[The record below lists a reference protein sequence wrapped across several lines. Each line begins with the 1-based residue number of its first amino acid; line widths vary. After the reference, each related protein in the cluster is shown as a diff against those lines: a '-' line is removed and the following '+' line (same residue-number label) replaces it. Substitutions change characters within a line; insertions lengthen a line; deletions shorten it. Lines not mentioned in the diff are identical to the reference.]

1 MTLSVWDG
9 DPLTRLMSRQAWSEF
24 VISPV
29 PSNMSGADQVVVTDP
44 DQEYLTTHSELYI
57 TIVQAA
63 RTLLITG

>member
-29 PSNMSGADQVVVTDP
+29 PSNMSGADQVVTDP
-44 DQEYLTTHSELYI
+44 DQEYLTTNSELYI

-63 RTLLITG
+63 RTLLITD